1 MAAVANK
8 LHLRIT
14 TPENV
19 KYDEDVEMVIMRCIT
34 GDMGI
39 LADHEASSAILDYGV
54 LRIIDGEEERRMAV
68 FGGLAQVGNNTVTIL
83 ANDAQWPEDI
93 DYAFVEAERDRMARR
108 SQESKDD
115 LTIQRDQIL
124 MRRTLVQMEVSTFPL
139 VNRPAHEEN
148 EEVE

>member
-1 MAAVANK
+1 MAAAARK

-14 TPENV
+14 TPESV
-19 KYDEDVEMVIMRCIT
+19 KYDQETQMVIMRCIT

-39 LADHEASSAILDYGV
+39 MADHEATSAILDYGV
-54 LRIIDGEEERRMAV
+54 LRIIDGEDERRMAV
-68 FGGLAQVGNNTVTIL
+68 FGGLAQVGDNKVTIL

-93 DYAFVEAERDRMARR
+93 DLAFVEAERERMERR
-108 SQESKDD
+108 SKESADD

-124 MRRTLVQMEVSTFPL
+124 MRRTLVQIEVSTFPL
-139 VNRPAHEEN
+139 ISRTDREEN